1 MRIYRRRRIKIF
13 DDFANRRIEV
23 RMKNACVLLI
33 EDDKF
38 LRKACE
44 ISLKKRG
51 LTVITASDGEE
62 GLRQAHECSPDL
74 ILLDMLM
81 PKLSGM
87 ETLAAL
93 KKDDQTRAI
102 PVVILSN
109 SSVDANIQKA
119 KDLGAAGYLVKASL
133 SLQELGDRVFSF
145 LEKTVAPL

>member
-1 MRIYRRRRIKIF
+1 MS
-13 DDFANRRIEV
+13 
-23 RMKNACVLLI
+23 ACVLLI

-44 ISLKKRG
+44 VSLKKRG
-51 LTVITASDGEE
+51 LTVITAMDGEE
-62 GLRQAHECSPDL
+62 GLRQARANSPDL

-87 ETLAAL
+87 ETLEEL
-93 KKDDQTRAI
+93 KKDERTRGI

-109 SSVDANIQKA
+109 SSVDTRVQRA
-119 KDLGAAGYLVKASL
+119 KELGAVGYLVKASL

-145 LEKTVAPL
+145 LEGTGSPDKETSQSQ

>member
-1 MRIYRRRRIKIF
+1 
-13 DDFANRRIEV
+13 
-23 RMKNACVLLI
+23 MKNARILLI
-33 EDDKF
+33 EDDQF

-44 ISLKKRG
+44 VGLKKRG
-51 LTVITASDGEE
+51 LTIITAPDGEE
-62 GLRQAHECSPDL
+62 GLRQAHACAPDL

-93 KKDDQTRAI
+93 KKDEQTRGI

-109 SSVDANIQKA
+109 SSVNSNIQKA
-119 KDLGAAGYLVKASL
+119 KELGAAGYLVKASL

-145 LEKTVAPL
+145 LEEAAPSPGVTNP